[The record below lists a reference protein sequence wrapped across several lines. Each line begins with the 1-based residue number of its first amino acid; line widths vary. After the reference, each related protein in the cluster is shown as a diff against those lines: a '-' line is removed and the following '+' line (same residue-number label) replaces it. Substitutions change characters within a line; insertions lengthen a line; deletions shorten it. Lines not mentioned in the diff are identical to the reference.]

1 MADRATL
8 KPRRDLVVVWTRA
21 RAVYRL
27 LPAGRHSRKT
37 QMKIPVAVVGATGI
51 AGQQVLAALD
61 RHPWFEVAALAAS
74 ERSAGKNFAQ
84 AITDPQTGM
93 RRWYVNGEEPPVE
106 SLKLQVQDA
115 KTMRLDGVSL
125 VFAAVESEAA
135 RELEPL
141 YARHV
146 PTISTARPHRMD
158 PDVPLV
164 IPGVNLD
171 HLAMVAEQRRRRGWK
186 GYIATLP
193 NCTAT
198 GLAITLKA
206 LDQRFGVEATIVTT
220 MQGIS
225 GAGRDLAAL
234 DIVENIIP
242 YIPNEEERV
251 TIETR
256 KILGRMAE
264 GGISDLPLKVSATCT
279 RASVL
284 NGHTESATVALKRP
298 ATVEEVI
305 AAFESFGRDFTS
317 LGLPNSPRRMITVH
331 RDPMRPQPRLDR
343 DSERGMTT
351 SVGRVRTDEVM
362 PNGVKYMLVSH
373 NAAMGA
379 GRGAVLLAEYL
390 KHAGYLG

>member
-1 MADRATL
+1 
-8 KPRRDLVVVWTRA
+8 
-21 RAVYRL
+21 
-27 LPAGRHSRKT
+27 
-37 QMKIPVAVVGATGI
+37 MKLPVAVVGATGI

-61 RHPWFEVAALAAS
+61 EHPFFEIAALAAS
-74 ERSAGKNFAQ
+74 ERSAGRSFDE
-84 AITDPQTGM
+84 AITDTESGM
-93 RRWYVNGEEPPVE
+93 RRWYVADGEPPRAA
-106 SLKLQVQDA
+106 LKLPVQDA
-115 KTMRLDGVSL
+115 RLMRLDGVRL

-141 YARHV
+141 YSRKV
-146 PTISTARPHRMD
+146 PTISTARPYRMD

-164 IPGVNLD
+164 IPGVNVE
-171 HLAMVAEQRRRRGWK
+171 HLAVIDEQRRRRGWK

-206 LDQRFGVEATIVTT
+206 LDQRFGVDATIVTT

-225 GAGRDLAAL
+225 GAGRDLPAL
-234 DIVENIIP
+234 DIVENIVP
-242 YIPNEEERV
+242 YIPHEEERV

-256 KILGRMAE
+256 KILGRVVEGEIAE
-264 GGISDLPLKVSATCT
+264 LPIKVSATCT

-284 NGHTESATVALKRP
+284 AGHTESVTVSLKR
-298 ATVEEVI
+298 AASVDDVI
-305 AAFESFGRDFTS
+305 SAFENYGREFTS
-317 LGLPNSPRRMITVH
+317 LGLPNSPAHMITVH

-343 DSERGMTT
+343 DAERGMTT
-351 SVGRVRTDEVM
+351 SVGRVRADDVL
-362 PNGVKYMLVSH
+362 PNGMKYLLVSH

-390 KHAGYLG
+390 KHIGYVG

>member
-1 MADRATL
+1 
-8 KPRRDLVVVWTRA
+8 
-21 RAVYRL
+21 
-27 LPAGRHSRKT
+27 
-37 QMKIPVAVVGATGI
+37 MKIPVAVVGATGI

-61 RHPWFEVAALAAS
+61 GHPSFEIAALAAS
-74 ERSAGKNFAQ
+74 ERSASKSFED
-84 AITDPQTGM
+84 AITDADSGM
-93 RRWYVNGEEPPVE
+93 RRWYVNDCEPPPAA
-106 SLKLQVQDA
+106 LKLEVQDA
-115 KTMRLDGVSL
+115 RSMRLDGIRV

-146 PTISTARPHRMD
+146 PTISTARPYRME

-171 HLAMVAEQRRRRGWK
+171 HLAIVNEQKRRRGWK
-186 GYIATLP
+186 GYIAALP

-198 GLAITLKA
+198 GLAVTLKA
-206 LDQRFGVEATIVTT
+206 LDQRFGVEATLVTT

-225 GAGRDLAAL
+225 GAGRDLPAL

-242 YIPNEEERV
+242 YIPREEERV

-256 KILGRMAE
+256 KILGRVGE
-264 GGISDLPLKVSATCT
+264 GGIAELPIRVSATCT

-284 NGHTESATVALKRP
+284 AGHTESVTVGLKR
-298 ATVEEVI
+298 AASLEEVI
-305 AAFESFGRDFTS
+305 AALEEFGREFTS
-317 LGLPNSPRRMITVH
+317 LGLPTSPQRMITVH
-331 RDPMRPQPRLDR
+331 RNPMRPQPRLDR
-343 DSERGMTT
+343 DADRGMTT
-351 SVGRVRTDEVM
+351 SVGRVRPDEVL
-362 PNGVKYMLVSH
+362 PNGFKYLLVSH

-390 KHAGYLG
+390 GHAGYLG

>member
-1 MADRATL
+1 M
-8 KPRRDLVVVWTRA
+8 
-21 RAVYRL
+21 
-27 LPAGRHSRKT
+27 
-37 QMKIPVAVVGATGI
+37 GATGI

-61 RHPWFEVAALAAS
+61 DHPFFEVAALAAS
-74 ERSAGKNFAQ
+74 ERSAGRTFDE
-84 AITDPQTGM
+84 AITDSQSGM
-93 RRWYVNGEEPPVE
+93 RRWYVGGSEPPRAA
-106 SLKLQVQDA
+106 LKLPVQDA
-115 KTMRLDGVSL
+115 KSMRLDGVKL

-141 YARHV
+141 YAREV

-164 IPGVNLD
+164 IPGVNLE
-171 HLAMVAEQRRRRGWK
+171 HLVVIDEQRRRRAWK

-206 LDQRFGVEATIVTT
+206 LDQRFGVDSTIVTT

-225 GAGRDLAAL
+225 GAGRDLPAL

-242 YIPNEEERV
+242 YIPREEERV
-251 TIETR
+251 MIETR
-256 KILGRMAE
+256 KILGRVAE
-264 GGISDLPLKVSATCT
+264 GGIAELPIKVSATCT

-284 NGHTESATVALKRP
+284 AGHTESVTVGLKR
-298 ATVEEVI
+298 AASVEDVI
-305 AAFESFGRDFTS
+305 SAFESYGGEFTS
-317 LGLPNSPRRMITVH
+317 IGLPNSPTHMITVH

-343 DSERGMTT
+343 DAERGMTT
-351 SVGRVRTDEVM
+351 SVGRVRADEVL
-362 PNGVKYMLVSH
+362 PNGVKYLLVSH

-390 KHAGYLG
+390 KHIGYVG